1 MMLDAKLL
9 RENPVSVENMLKRR
23 GIDFPLDELIALDK
37 KRRQLIVELQ
47 DFRHRKNMLAHTIAQ
62 KRAQTEKTDSI
73 NTELNDM
80 KEVSNKIIEL
90 EKEQESVQSK
100 FLNLMMSI
108 PNLLHESVPSGSS
121 ERENVVVKEY
131 EHKTVKTSLSP
142 KDHIDIATSLDLL
155 DLERAAKISGA
166 RFYFLKNEL
175 VKMNQALLNFGL
187 DYLSNSGYTLT
198 QPPYMIRR
206 EAMEGAIILGDFE
219 QVIYKVDGED
229 LYMIGTSEH
238 AVVSMHMDEIL
249 EGKKLPS
256 RYASVS
262 PCFRKEAGAHGRD
275 MKGIFRVH
283 QFEKVEQVVFCRPED
298 SWKEHERML
307 DLTEKF
313 YEKLGIPYRT
323 VLLCSADLGKVSA
336 KTYDI
341 EGWFPGQGSYRELV
355 SCSNCLDYQ
364 ARRLRIRFRDNTNE
378 ETKLVHTLN
387 STLVA
392 TERTM
397 VSIIENYQTDNGTIE
412 VPEILQKYMGDIK
425 EMKVSNSPKIPTAER
440 NQYRQK

>member
-1 MMLDAKLL
+1 MLDAKLL

-47 DFRHRKNMLAHTIAQ
+47 DFRHRKNMLAHSVAQ

-100 FLNLMMSI
+100 FLNLMLSI

-121 ERENVVVKEY
+121 ERQNVVVKEY
-131 EHKTVKTSLSP
+131 GHKTVKTSLSP
-142 KDHIDIATSLDLL
+142 KDHIDIATSLDLIE
-155 DLERAAKISGA
+155 LERAAKISGA

-187 DYLSNSGYTLT
+187 DYLSYSGYTLT

-323 VLLCSADLGKVSA
+323 VLLCSADMGKVSA

-440 NQYRQK
+440 NQM